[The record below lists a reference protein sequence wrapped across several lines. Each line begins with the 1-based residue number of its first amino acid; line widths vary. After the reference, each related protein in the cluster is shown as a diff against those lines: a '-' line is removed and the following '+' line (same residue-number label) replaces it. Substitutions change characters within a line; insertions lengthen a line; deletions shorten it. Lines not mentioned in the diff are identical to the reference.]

1 MVSRLT
7 IIGGLLIA
15 CNASVI
21 AQRIEAIDE
30 GKLPRFEVASV
41 KLGNPNATS
50 ARVGIPPG
58 RFVQEDMD
66 MRTALNMAF
75 DVRPYQMPN
84 PLPEVLRGRYSID
97 AKMPAGAPQKDVGLM
112 VRALLIERF
121 KLRYH
126 VETKEQDG
134 YALTV
139 RRDGRLGPGIRQS
152 TIDCAA
158 PMDAQRRNETLP
170 PLPDGSKE
178 CGIRNGP
185 GTIDF
190 GGMPLPVLMQ
200 MLSNQTGQQ
209 VVDHTGLSGPF
220 DVELHWSLA
229 SSGALRASPDGGQ
242 AGDNGPSLFTAVEEQ
257 LGLKLEPTKAPVDYL
272 VIDHVERPEPD

>member
-1 MVSRLT
+1 MIGRLT

-15 CNASVI
+15 CGASVI

-30 GKLPRFEVASV
+30 ATLPRFEVASV
-41 KLGNPNATS
+41 RLGNPNATS
-50 ARVGIPPG
+50 ARIGTPPG

-66 MRTALNMAF
+66 MFSALNMAF
-75 DVRPYQMPN
+75 GVRPYQMPN
-84 PLPEVLRGRYSID
+84 PLPDVLRGRYSID

-112 VRALLIERF
+112 VRALLIDRF

-134 YALTV
+134 YALTL

-152 TIDCAA
+152 TADCGARIA
-158 PMDAQRRNETLP
+158 AQRRNETLQP
-170 PLPDGSKE
+170 MPAGSKE

-190 GGMPLPVLMQ
+190 GGMPLSLLMQ

-209 VVDHTGLSGPF
+209 VVDRTGLTGPF
-220 DVELHWSLA
+220 DVELHWSS
-229 SSGALRASPDGGQ
+229 SSGPLRASPDSGQ
-242 AGDNGPSLFTAVEEQ
+242 AGDNGPSIFTAVEEQ